1 MGQGALG
8 FGIRIAAVV
17 AVAAALTGC
26 GSAPLTTDEFRA
38 QASTAGNIDNIEV
51 NRSLREVAA
60 TFRERA
66 SACLQDR
73 VTTTVSGPV
82 AHQMMMQ
89 YRYHET
95 VVVTD
100 RGVDLTVQA
109 LLNNPFKMYAEPS
122 DGTYVVT
129 ARAVPIDGAHS
140 RVEIVG
146 STWPYA
152 VSSEAVRAAVRG
164 WAAGTSTAC
173 PVLS

>member
-1 MGQGALG
+1 MVGALG

-17 AVAAALTGC
+17 AVAGVLTGC
-26 GSAPLTTDEFRA
+26 GPVAMTTDEFRA
-38 QASTAGNIDNIEV
+38 QALASGNIENIEV

-66 SACLQDR
+66 SVCLKDI
-73 VTTTVSGPV
+73 VTTTTGGPRRPS
-82 AHQMMMQ
+82 MQ
-89 YRYHET
+89 FRYHET

-100 RGVDLTVQA
+100 RRVDLTVQA
-109 LLNNPFKMYAEPS
+109 LLNNPFKTYDEPA
-122 DGTYVVT
+122 DGTYVLT
-129 ARAVPIDGAHS
+129 ARAVPIDGTHT

-146 STWPYA
+146 STGPYLL
-152 VSSEAVRAAVRG
+152 SSDALPAAVRG